1 MGDSI
6 RVNGNQLSWGSI
18 RLKLMGEEYVG
29 FTGVSFS
36 DKRERT
42 KAYGM
47 GRHHA
52 PRGRSRGKYTIEN
65 VKLTGWKASI
75 SIFRDALAQ
84 QSSNGQYGDV
94 EFQIVVMYSE
104 PDEPSVVI
112 EINGCVWAG
121 NSTSDE
127 ESPDPLKE
135 EIEIDAMYIKRNGLV
150 LYDNS
155 EGAPR

>member
-18 RLKLMGEEYVG
+18 RLKVRGEEYTG

-36 DKRERT
+36 DKRERV

-47 GRHHA
+47 GKHHA

-65 VKLTGWKASI
+65 VKLTGWKSSI
-75 SIFRDALAQ
+75 SRLRDALAQ
-84 QSSNGQYGDV
+84 GSTNGQYGDV

-104 PDEPSVVI
+104 PDEDSVVI
-112 EINGCVWAG
+112 EINGCVWAA

-135 EIEIDAMYIKRNGLV
+135 EIELDAMYIKRNGMV

-155 EGAPR
+155 EGAPQ